1 MVDDRDEGGMGSER
15 WLAVESGGGTGVCPE
30 VGGGGGRI
38 CGCKK
43 EPSNISAR
51 DDRATERPGDHLKYL
66 VAGRKL
72 SGTGSR

>member
-1 MVDDRDEGGMGSER
+1 MVDDRDEGVGSEGV
-15 WLAVESGGGTGVCPE
+15 AGGGKWRRYRDVPGG
-30 VGGGGGRI
+30 GGGGGRI

>member
-1 MVDDRDEGGMGSER
+1 MVDDRDEGVGSEG
-15 WLAVESGGGTGVCPE
+15 WLAVESGGGTGMWPGG
-30 VGGGGGRI
+30 GGGGGRI

>member
-1 MVDDRDEGGMGSER
+1 MTGMKGWAVGG
-15 WLAVESGGGTGVCPE
+15 WLAVESGGGSWGVPGG
-30 VGGGGGRI
+30 GGGGGRI

>member
-1 MVDDRDEGGMGSER
+1 MTGSE
-15 WLAVESGGGTGVCPE
+15 WWGGGKGLAVESGGGIGGVS
-30 VGGGGGRI
+30 GGGGGRI

>member
-1 MVDDRDEGGMGSER
+1 MTGMRGVGSKG
-15 WLAVESGGGTGVCPE
+15 VVGGGKWRRYWGVP
-30 VGGGGGRI
+30 GGGGRI

-51 DDRATERPGDHLKYL
+51 DDRATERPSDHLKYL